1 MHCHLDSSESG
12 DLGSDA
18 ERGVCSTVLYPN
30 SSICVQIQEKCQSAV
45 LLNAKGEPRG
55 GAGEAPKK
63 NEPKPVSRP
72 AKPAV
77 SYLFFPLW
85 PPFFPAKHIFLF
97 DEEGFLFHHTHF
109 DNSLANTGVLSCEIS
124 IISTAISLLK
134 KLLRIVFIVI

>member
-1 MHCHLDSSESG
+1 MDSSESG
-12 DLGSDA
+12 DLGSDV
-18 ERGVCSTVLYPN
+18 ERGVCSV
-30 SSICVQIQEKCQSAV
+30 CVQIQEKCQSAV

-85 PPFFPAKHIFLF
+85 PPSSPSRHIFLF
-97 DEEGFLFHHTHF
+97 DEDGFLFHPTHF
-109 DNSLANTGVLSCEIS
+109 DNSLANTGVLSFGIS
-124 IISTAISLLK
+124 IISIVISLLK
-134 KLLRIVFIVI
+134 KPLRIVFIVIWIIW